1 MSDFH
6 LFSPGE
12 PIPQGSTRAFM
23 HNGKPKV
30 TNQTPKL
37 RKYRKELVKALKD
50 AGVPWYEGAIGV
62 KLVFYLDR
70 PKSHYG
76 TGKNASV
83 VKEKAPFH
91 HVTKPDVD
99 KLTRAVLDAL
109 TGTCIKDDSQVVSI
123 VCHKRYGAAG
133 TQITITDRTVP
144 TGKHITKEKSFVR

>member
-6 LFSPGE
+6 LFVPGE

-37 RKYRKELVKALKD
+37 RKYRRELVKALKD
-50 AGVPWYEGAIGV
+50 AGAPFFDGPLAVN
-62 KLVFYLDR
+62 LVFYLDR

-76 TGKNASV
+76 TGKNADKRKDSS
-83 VKEKAPFH
+83 PYH
-91 HVTKPDVD
+91 HLTRPDLD
-99 KLTRAVLDAL
+99 KLARSVLDAL
-109 TGTCIKDDSQVVSI
+109 TGTVVKDDSQVVTI

-133 TQITITDRTVP
+133 TQITLSDRTVS
-144 TGKHITKEKSFVR
+144 TGKTIQKERTFG